1 MLTVDELEDKLIEL
15 AFAED
20 IGDGDHTTLCCIPE
34 DAMGKSH
41 LLIKEDGILA
51 GVEMAKKV
59 FAKFDPTMQV
69 EVLINDGAHVKAGDI
84 AMVVTGKVRSLLQ
97 TERLMLNIMQ
107 RMSGIATMTNKYV
120 ELLKGTK
127 TRVLDTRKT
136 TPGLRMLEKQ
146 AVKIGGGTNHRIGLF
161 DMILLKDNHID
172 FAGGIAN
179 AIDRCHNY
187 LKEKNLDLKIE
198 IEVRNFDELQQV
210 LDKGGVNRIMLDN
223 FSVADTK
230 KAVDII
236 AGRYETES
244 SGGITFDT
252 IRGYAEQGVDFISV
266 GALTHSVKGLD
277 MSFKA
282 CE

>member
-1 MLTVDELEDKLIEL
+1 MYTVDQLEDKLIDL

-41 LLIKEDGILA
+41 LLVKEEGILA

-59 FAKFDPTMQV
+59 FARFDPTMKVTVYLQ
-69 EVLINDGAHVKAGDI
+69 DGSHVKPGDI
-84 AMVVTGKVRSLLQ
+84 AFLVEGKVRSLLQ

-120 ELLKGTK
+120 EQIKGTGAH
-127 TRVLDTRKT
+127 VLDTRKT
-136 TPGLRMLEKQ
+136 TPGLRMIEKQ
-146 AVKIGGGTNHRIGLF
+146 AVKIGGGMNHRIGLF
-161 DMILLKDNHID
+161 DMILLKDNHVD

-179 AIDRCHNY
+179 AINRCHKY
-187 LKEKNLDLKIE
+187 LDNKNLKLKIE

-210 LDKGGVNRIMLDN
+210 LDCGGVDRIMLDN
-223 FSVADTK
+223 FSPEDTK
-230 KAVDII
+230 KAVEII
-236 AGRYETES
+236 AHRYELES

-252 IRGYAEQGVDFISV
+252 IRNYAEQGVDFISV

-282 CE
+282 C

>member
-1 MLTVDELEDKLIEL
+1 MLSVNELEDRLIDL

-34 DAMGKSH
+34 TAMGKSH

-51 GVEMAKKV
+51 GVEVAKRV
-59 FAKFDPTMQV
+59 FARFDPDMKV
-69 EVLINDGAHVKAGDI
+69 EVLIGDGAHVRKGDI
-84 AMVVTGKVRSLLQ
+84 AMVVSGKVRSLLQ

-120 ELLKGTK
+120 ERLKGTN
-127 TRVLDTRKT
+127 THVLDTRKT
-136 TPGLRMLEKQ
+136 TPGMRMLEKQ
-146 AVKIGGGTNHRIGLF
+146 AVKIGGGMNHRIGLF
-161 DMILLKDNHID
+161 DMILLKDNHVD

-179 AIDRCHNY
+179 AINRCHEY
-187 LKEKNLDLKIE
+187 LRVKGLDLKIE
-198 IEVRNFDELQQV
+198 IEVRNFDELRQAMEC
-210 LDKGGVNRIMLDN
+210 GGINRIMLDN
-223 FSVADTK
+223 FSVADTR
-230 KAVDII
+230 KAVEMV
-236 AGRYETES
+236 AGRFETES

-252 IRGYAEQGVDFISV
+252 IRDYAECGVDFISV

-282 CE
+282 C

>member
-1 MLTVDELEDKLIEL
+1 MLSVNELEDRLIDL

-51 GVEMAKKV
+51 GVEVAKRV

-69 EVLINDGAHVKAGDI
+69 EVLINDGTPVKKGDI
-84 AMVVTGKVRSLLQ
+84 AMVVTAKVRSLLQ

-120 ELLKGTK
+120 ERLKGTK
-127 TRVLDTRKT
+127 THVLDTRKT

-146 AVKIGGGTNHRIGLF
+146 AVKIGGGMNHRIGLF

-172 FAGGIAN
+172 FCGGITN
-179 AIDRCHNY
+179 AITRCHEY
-187 LKEKNLDLKIE
+187 LKEKGLDLKIE
-198 IEVRNFDELQQV
+198 IEVRNFDELAEAMEC
-210 LDKGGVNRIMLDN
+210 GGINRIMLDN

-230 KAVDII
+230 KAVDIV
-236 AGRYETES
+236 GGKFETES

-252 IRGYAEQGVDFISV
+252 IRDYAECGVDFISV

-282 CE
+282 CD

>member
-1 MLTVDELEDKLIEL
+1 MLSVEELEDRLIDL

-51 GVEMAKKV
+51 GVEVAKRV
-59 FAKFDPTMQV
+59 FARFDPTMKV
-69 EVLINDGAHVKAGDI
+69 EVLIEDGAEVKKGDI
-84 AMVVTGKVRSLLQ
+84 AMIVTGKIRSLLQ

-107 RMSGIATMTNKYV
+107 RMSGIATMTRRYV
-120 ELLKGTK
+120 KRLEGTN

-136 TPGLRMLEKQ
+136 TPGMRMLEKQ

-161 DMILLKDNHID
+161 DMILLKDNHVD
-172 FAGGIAN
+172 FAGGIEN
-179 AIDRCHNY
+179 AINRCHEY
-187 LKEKNLDLKIE
+187 LKEKGLDLKIE
-198 IEVRNFDELQQV
+198 IEVRYFDEIRRV
-210 LDKGGVNRIMLDN
+210 MACGGVDRIMLDN
-223 FSVADTK
+223 FSVEDTR
-230 KAVDII
+230 KAVEMI
-236 AGRYETES
+236 GGKYETES
-244 SGGITFDT
+244 SGGITYDT
-252 IRGYAEQGVDFISV
+252 MRPYAECGVDFISV

-282 CE
+282 C